1 MNLDLD
7 LDVPRPED
15 NQGAL
20 PEAEAF
26 PERAP
31 EAPAQRGFLQ
41 SSSEAPQESS
51 ESAEAPAR
59 RRKAPK
65 LLPWDDQRSLRN
77 SDLASWNNNY
87 AANMAAAKQV
97 QQQRRATALAKKN
110 AYAWVWGNGIG
121 GVGLGLGAAKLPS
134 PLSMFAGDQLM
145 TYVTGIEP
153 ARGRKRSRAE
163 EETGDSDS
171 EGRRVRAKEDDG
183 DQVGRGE
190 QTKTGPGDEDT
201 MGMGMGGDDVRPSQQ
216 Q

>member
-7 LDVPRPED
+7 LDVPRTED
-15 NQGAL
+15 QQGAL

-26 PERAP
+26 PERVP
-31 EAPAQRGFLQ
+31 EAQAQGSFFR

-59 RRKAPK
+59 RRNAAPK

-97 QQQRRATALAKKN
+97 KQQHKAQTLANKN
-110 AYAWVWGNGIG
+110 AYAWVYGNGIG
-121 GVGLGLGAAKLPS
+121 GVGLGLGAAHLPS
-134 PLSMFAGDQLM
+134 PLQMFSGDQLM
-145 TYVTGIEP
+145 TALTGIEP
-153 ARGRKRSRAE
+153 PKKRKRSHTE

-171 EGRRVRAKEDDG
+171 EGRRVRAREDGG
-183 DQVGRGE
+183 DQVARGE
-190 QTKTGPGDEDT
+190 PKGPGDEDT
-201 MGMGMGGDDVRPSQQ
+201 MGMGMGGDDVRTA
-216 Q
+216 